1 MQAISDISDIMI
13 AYHICCGWLK
23 RLLVAFWKS
32 INETLGSPP
41 AASIIAETW
50 QTVVVCTKSSYY
62 DVQWEK
68 ERKFGT
74 NLDMNLPNQE
84 FWKLTCWSVP
94 CCPKDTKVLARSSL
108 LITPS
113 LSEGVQ
119 CAVNTNQIFN
129 WKKCFAHLSLSMVTK
144 TSSLSSFSLF
154 SLIILPTVHDKSY
167 KHRKVLHT

>member
-1 MQAISDISDIMI
+1 MQAISDIMI

-32 INETLGSPP
+32 INETLVSPP

-113 LSEGVQ
+113 LRVYTVQ
-119 CAVNTNQIFN
+119 WTQTKYSIL
-129 WKKCFAHLSLSMVTK
+129 WKCFEHLSLSMVAK
-144 TSSLSSFSLF
+144 TSPLSSFSLF
-154 SLIILPTVHDKSY
+154 SLIILTTLHDKAY
-167 KHRKVLHT
+167 